1 VGDMRLRLCAALLA
15 LWMVACASPP
25 VDPEGTL
32 ERVRGGTMSVGIV
45 AVDPWVTIDGTTP
58 GGVEVGLVEEFAESL
73 GASIDWTEGSEQEL
87 FSAMEIGQLDLVIG
101 GIDSENPWS
110 SKIALTHPYLT
121 TQVVIATPRGTNL
134 PDDIAGHEVAVEA
147 HTDAAGVLEKTD
159 ADVVLVED
167 VSDWGGLVAV
177 EDYLVDNL
185 ALEESGITL
194 VEADHVM
201 AVRMGENGFMVALE
215 RFLLEESELVHRL
228 LEERAEP

>member
-1 VGDMRLRLCAALLA
+1 MRVKLCAALVVVA
-15 LWMVACASPP
+15 MVACAAPP

-45 AVDPWVTIDGTTP
+45 IADPWVTTEDTTP
-58 GGVEVGLVEEFAESL
+58 GGVEVGLVEGFAGSL
-73 GASIDWTEGSEQEL
+73 DAAIDWTEGSEQEL
-87 FSAMEIGQLDLVIG
+87 FGAMEIGQLDLVIG

-110 SKIALTHPYLT
+110 SKVALTHPYLT
-121 TQVVIATPRGTNL
+121 TQVVIAAPRGTNL
-134 PDDIAGHEVAVEA
+134 PDDIAGHEVAVET

-159 ADVVLVED
+159 AEVVLVDD
-167 VSDWGGLVAV
+167 VSDWDGLVAV

-185 ALEESGITL
+185 DLEESGITL
-194 VEADHVM
+194 VEVDHVM